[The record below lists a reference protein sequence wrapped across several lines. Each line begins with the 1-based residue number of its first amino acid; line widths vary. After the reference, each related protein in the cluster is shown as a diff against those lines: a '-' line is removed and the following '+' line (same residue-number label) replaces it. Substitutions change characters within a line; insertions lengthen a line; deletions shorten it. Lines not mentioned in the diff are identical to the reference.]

1 MKPPNGDLARGWNAE
16 DTAKILAGLKARALA
31 GNNFAD
37 SLCAA
42 HAKYGYFTL
51 KQAYWAEKLAG
62 EANAPAPAVEDLG
75 GDLSAITN
83 KFKLAKANG
92 LKFPA
97 LIFPHIGPIAKVRV
111 SMAPDNGKNP
121 GCLYVK
127 ADGAYAGKINPAGCY
142 LAARGAS
149 PGLTQFLHAFAAD
162 PVGVGAAKGKDAG
175 ACCFCGRE
183 LTDARSLAAGYGG
196 TCAKHWG
203 LPWGQIALPIAA

>member
-1 MKPPNGDLARGWNAE
+1 MKATPETLS
-16 DTAKILAGLKARALA
+16 GLKARADA
-31 GNNFAD
+31 GHNFAA
-37 SLCAA
+37 SLLQGYAR
-42 HAKYGYFTL
+42 YGHFTS
-51 KQAYWAEKLAG
+51 KQAYWAEKLAA
-62 EANAPAPAVEDLG
+62 EANAPAPEPEDLG
-75 GDLSAITN
+75 GDLSAIAD

-92 LKFPA
+92 LKYPA
-97 LIFPHIGPIAKVRV
+97 LIFANIGPIGKTRV

-127 ADGAYAGKINPAGCY
+127 ADGAYAGKINPAGGY
-142 LAARGAS
+142 TAARGAS
-149 PGLTQFLHAFAAD
+149 PALTQFLHAFAAD

-203 LPWGQIALPIAA
+203 LPWGHAVELKEAA